1 MYKDVAER
9 LSSFNAPKLLL
20 SATLPARIQDELRH
34 LFGKDCWAV
43 VAHTVHRD
51 NLELNVLEKGNN
63 FYDNLADFISER
75 KEKCGIIYCVMPK
88 DVSKI
93 QGELK
98 KKKKAVDCVI
108 YHGQLS
114 EELKG
119 KSFDKWMSGEV
130 KLMIANASF
139 GMGIDKPD
147 VRYVVHAKVP
157 TSLEEYFQQCGRAG
171 RDGNPATC
179 LLYYNYADK
188 SLLYKLFKRQ
198 ANFEQQCNI
207 LNDLIVFLEDPVQ
220 WQTQD
225 DYELLW

>member
-1 MYKDVAER
+1 MCYAER
-9 LSSFNAPKLLL
+9 C
-20 SATLPARIQDELRH
+20 I
-34 LFGKDCWAV
+34 KD
-43 VAHTVHRD
+43 TR
-51 NLELNVLEKGNN
+51 
-63 FYDNLADFISER
+63 R
-75 KEKCGIIYCVMPK
+75 T
-88 DVSKI
+88 
-93 QGELK
+93 Q
-98 KKKKAVDCVI
+98 KKKAVDCVI

-130 KLMIANASF
+130 KVMIANASF